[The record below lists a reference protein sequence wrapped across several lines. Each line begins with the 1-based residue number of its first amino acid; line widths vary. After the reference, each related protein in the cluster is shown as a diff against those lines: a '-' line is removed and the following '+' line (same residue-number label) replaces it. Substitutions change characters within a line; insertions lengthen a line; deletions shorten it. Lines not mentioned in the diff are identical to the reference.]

1 MKFRVR
7 KADQPDVCHTVEA
20 GSVDEILRYLMAVH
34 MRKRFF
40 VDFEP
45 WEGFE
50 YDAEGHVARDEH
62 GIGRPRRSGIIEITV
77 YDRSLD

>member
-7 KADQPDVCHTVEA
+7 KADQPDVYHIVEA

-45 WEGFE
+45 WEGFAYE
-50 YDAEGHVARDEH
+50 DGRIARDEH
-62 GIGRPRRSGIIEITV
+62 GIGLPYHSGAIEVTV